1 MTTGRKGE
9 MREKS
14 REKKESNLGRET
26 VTGRKKNLEI
36 EIEIVTEKVTD
47 LVIGEATDMVI
58 IEMGEVIMRGR
69 GTEIIG
75 VEIEADLTLQSDVTA
90 GEVQFVIVAREIDV
104 VFSDHQIEEVFHG
117 SSFNYL
123 LSLVTFIYERV

>member
-1 MTTGRKGE
+1 

-14 REKKESNLGRET
+14 QEKKESNLGRET

-36 EIEIVTEKVTD
+36 EKEIVTEKVTGP
-47 LVIGEATDMVI
+47 VIGEATDMVI

-104 VFSDHQIEEVFHG
+104 IFSDHQIAD
-117 SSFNYL
+117 
-123 LSLVTFIYERV
+123 